1 MSGMA
6 TEISSPTSDAAPTA
20 GLPHV
25 SSPKPLSNR
34 VGSIDAYRG
43 LVMLLMMAEVLEL
56 RKVAN
61 AVPDSSLWQ
70 TLAFHQTHAEWL
82 GCSLHDLIQPSFS
95 FLVGVALPF
104 SLLRR
109 ASEGQSAWWRT
120 LHAFWRAL
128 VLVLLGVFLRSIGKG
143 QTYWTFEDTL
153 TQIGLGYGFLYVLAN
168 RSTLV
173 QWSALVVL
181 LVGYWAL
188 FAWYPLPDSD
198 FKLAAVGNPAAVTQ
212 FDGFAGHWSKNTNAA
227 WAFDTWF
234 LNLFP
239 RENPFKFNEGG
250 YCTLSFI
257 PTLATMI
264 LGLLAGGVLAR
275 RSTSFQ
281 GSALERTAGEAPPRD
296 PVGKTLPIA
305 VGRTAEPCEQR
316 IPRQSLGTSGAVVWL
331 AAAGVLSLAAGWLL
345 GALGICPVVKRIWT
359 PSWVLFSGGW
369 CFLFLAAFYLVMDV
383 WGFRKWAFVL
393 VVVGM
398 NSIAAYLIAHLF
410 VGFINKALPR
420 HLGASV
426 FQAAGPAYEP
436 FLLGLGVLIVEWL
449 ILYWMYRRKI
459 FLRI

>member
-1 MSGMA
+1 MAGMA
-6 TEISSPTSDAAPTA
+6 TEIGNPTSSAATASSDQSNGIRPT
-20 GLPHV
+20 
-25 SSPKPLSNR
+25 LSNR
-34 VGSIDAYRG
+34 VASIDAYRG
-43 LVMLLMMAEVLEL
+43 LVMLLMMGEVLEL

-61 AVPDSSLWQ
+61 ALPDSSIWQ

-95 FLVGVALPF
+95 FLVGVALPY

-109 ASEGQSAWWRT
+109 ASEGQSAWRRT

-153 TQIGLGYGFLYVLAN
+153 TQIGLGYGFLYILAN

-173 QWSALVVL
+173 QWSALVAI

-239 RENPFKFNEGG
+239 REKPFKFNEGG

-275 RSTSFQ
+275 GRAS
-281 GSALERTAGEAPPRD
+281 LESR
-296 PVGKTLPIA
+296 LQ
-305 VGRTAEPCEQR
+305 AEEDGLKPELQ
-316 IPRQSLGTSGAVVWL
+316 QVLWL
-331 AAAGVLSLAAGWLL
+331 AAAGVLSLAVGWLL

-420 HLGASV
+420 HLGTSV

>member
-1 MSGMA
+1 MA
-6 TEISSPTSDAAPTA
+6 TENATPFR
-20 GLPHV
+20 
-25 SSPKPLSNR
+25 NR

-43 LVMLLMMAEVLEL
+43 FVMLLMMGEVLEL

-109 ASEGQSAWWRT
+109 ESEGQSAVRRT

-128 VLVLLGVFLRSIGKG
+128 ILVLLGVFLRSIGKG

-153 TQIGLGYGFLYVLAN
+153 TQIGLGYGFLYILAN

-173 QWSALVVL
+173 QWAALVVI

-188 FAWYPLPDSD
+188 FAWHPLPDAEI
-198 FKLAAVGNPAAVTQ
+198 KLAAVGNPVLTPQ

-239 RENPFKFNEGG
+239 REKPFKFNEGG

-275 RSTSFQ
+275 SRWAGSVGCVERSDDAPSRT
-281 GSALERTAGEAPPRD
+281 GNDDATTKAGASALRLTHP
-296 PVGKTLPIA
+296 T
-305 VGRTAEPCEQR
+305 GRHAT
-316 IPRQSLGTSGAVVWL
+316 VWL
-331 AAAGVLSLAAGWLL
+331 AVAGAISLVAGWLL
-345 GALGICPVVKRIWT
+345 GELGICPVVKRIWT

-369 CFLFLAAFYLVMDV
+369 CFLILAAFYLVMDV
-383 WGFRKWAFVL
+383 WGYRKWAFPL

-410 VGFINKALPR
+410 VGFISKALPR
-420 HLGASV
+420 HFGGSI

-436 FLLGLGVLIVEWL
+436 FLLGAGILLVEWL